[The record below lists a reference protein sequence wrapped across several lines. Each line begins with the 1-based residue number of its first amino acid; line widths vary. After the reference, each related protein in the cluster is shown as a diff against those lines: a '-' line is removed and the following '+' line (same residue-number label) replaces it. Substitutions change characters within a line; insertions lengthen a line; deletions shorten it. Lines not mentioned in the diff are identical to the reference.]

1 MAGFQLPSGPA
12 SAAPYALIHLMAV
25 ATIDHESFF
34 HAAMAT
40 IPSSILIFDDRLS
53 VVMVNQNFLEKSRGS
68 LSSTLGRRL
77 HDIFPQAFQDTPL
90 DQQIR
95 EVIRNGAT
103 LHRQRMS
110 YRAPGVS
117 LRNYAYSICPLQLQG
132 GSRGAIL
139 VMDDVTDLLQLG
151 EEVRRMQVHLA
162 SIVECAGDLIIST
175 DPTGAIMTWNT
186 TAQRATAFSEAE
198 MRDRLLADQIEVP
211 ENLEAMECFREIGQ
225 IDDRR
230 SVEWPLRCRD
240 GRSIPVSW
248 RLSRM
253 TSSTGEVSG
262 VVVVG
267 RNLVEQ
273 RAMEAQMH
281 QAEKLAALGRVIGGI
296 AHEIRNPLGVSSA
309 AAQLMR
315 RENTPAALMDECIEK
330 VIGGIDRASLVV
342 ESLLRFARP
351 GPIRDS
357 TRVNML
363 EVLENALMFASGEM
377 AVGTTI
383 EWASS
388 RSSRPIYAE
397 GVQNLLEL
405 VMINLMLNGFQAMPQ
420 GGELTVGL
428 WADPDEIRI
437 EIGDSGPGIPD
448 SHISEVFDPFFT
460 TRNDSRRLGLGLS
473 VSHSIVQQHGG
484 ELAVRSSPGEG
495 AMFTV
500 RLPRARRPTPARSS
514 D

>member
-1 MAGFQLPSGPA
+1 
-12 SAAPYALIHLMAV
+12 MAV
-25 ATIDHESFF
+25 AMLDHKSFF

-40 IPSSILIFDDRLS
+40 IPSSILIFDERLS

-77 HDIFPQAFQDTPL
+77 HDIFPPAFQDTPL

-95 EVIRNGAT
+95 EVIHSGAT
-103 LHRQRMS
+103 LHRQRMT

-117 LRNYAYSICPLQLQG
+117 LRIYAYSICPLQLQG
-132 GSRGAIL
+132 GRGAIL

-151 EEVRRMQVHLA
+151 EEVRRMQLHLA

-175 DPTGAIMTWNT
+175 DPHGAIMTWNT
-186 TAQRATAFSEAE
+186 TAQRATAFLESE
-198 MRDRLLADQIEVP
+198 MRGRRLADQIDAP

-230 SVEWPLRCRD
+230 SVEWPLLCRD

-315 RENTPAALMDECIEK
+315 RDTTPAALMEECIEK

-351 GPIRDS
+351 GPIRES

-363 EVLENALMFASGEM
+363 EVLDNALMFASGEM
-377 AVGTTI
+377 SAGTTV
-383 EWASS
+383 EWTPA
-388 RSSRPIYAE
+388 RPTRAIHAE

-405 VMINLMLNGFQAMPQ
+405 VMINLTLNGFQAMPH
-420 GGELTVGL
+420 GGRLTIAMSANV
-428 WADPDEIRI
+428 DEVTV
-437 EIGDSGPGIPD
+437 EISDSGPGIPE
-448 SHISEVFDPFFT
+448 SHISKVFDPFFT
-460 TRNDSRRLGLGLS
+460 TRSDSRRLGLGLS

-484 ELAVRSSPGEG
+484 DLTVRSSSGEG
-495 AMFTV
+495 ATFTV
-500 RLPRARRPTPARSS
+500 RLPRARRGAPSRLPE
-514 D
+514 